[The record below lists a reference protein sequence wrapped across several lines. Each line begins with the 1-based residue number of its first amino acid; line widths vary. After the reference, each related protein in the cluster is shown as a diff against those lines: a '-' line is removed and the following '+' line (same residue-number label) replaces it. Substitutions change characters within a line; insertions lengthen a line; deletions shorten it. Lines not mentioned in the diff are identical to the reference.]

1 VEAVGAFILT
11 ARFYHETEHTL
22 AEAAWRGVFHAVSA
36 FCNAGFDILGRDVR
50 SGSLIGYRDDVIVNF
65 TVIALIIIGGLGF
78 AVCQELLYERG
89 RARRMTLHSRIV
101 LTMTFWLIV
110 FGTVSFLV
118 TEWSNASTL
127 GPLSLANKLQVA
139 FFQSVTF
146 RTAGFATVDF
156 ADLRSITLLVGG
168 ILMFIGA
175 SPGGTG
181 GGIKTTTFATVLVA
195 IGASLRGKRD
205 AEIFNRRLD
214 NDLVFRAMLLIFM
227 AFGIVVAAIFALTFT
242 EPEGLMQAGY
252 KNSIFVGLQFEVL
265 SASAT
270 VGLSTGITPHLSEA
284 GRYVIM
290 ALMFLGRL
298 GPTTV
303 AVAFAA
309 SETRRKYRLPDEKV
323 ALG

>member
-1 VEAVGAFILT
+1 VEAVGAVILT
-11 ARFYHETEHTL
+11 ARFYQEAEHTL
-22 AEAAWRGVFHAVSA
+22 AEAAWRGIFHAVSA

-50 SGSLIGYRDDVIVNF
+50 SGSLIGYRDDLVVNF
-65 TVIALIIIGGLGF
+65 TVAALIIIGGLGF
-78 AVCQELLYERG
+78 AVCQELIYER
-89 RARRMTLHSRIV
+89 RRVHRMTLHSRIV
-101 LTMTFWLIV
+101 LTMTFCLITL
-110 FGTVSFLV
+110 GTVSFLV

-127 GPLSLANKLQVA
+127 APLPLGNKLLVS
-139 FFQSVTF
+139 FFQSVSF

-156 ADLRSITLLVGG
+156 ANLRSITLLLGG

-181 GGIKTTTFATVLVA
+181 GGIKTTTFAAVLVA
-195 IGASLRGKRD
+195 IKASLRGRRD

-227 AFGIVVAAIFALTFT
+227 AFGVIVAAIFALTFT
-242 EPEGLMQAGY
+242 EPDGLVQAGY

-265 SASAT
+265 SASGT
-270 VGLSTGITPHLSEA
+270 VGLSTGITPYLSEA
-284 GRYVIM
+284 GRIVVM

-309 SETRRKYRLPDEKV
+309 SEVRRKYRLPEEKV